1 MGTVIVTGV
10 YPRKENSHSRSEN
23 DWMNSKQIPY
33 FNTGCLN
40 QFSIMCL
47 NYKYEWIRFLMLQR
61 KILNEWELMLSRSSS
76 CWVSVDLKLSPGEN
90 TSWAWNQEEIMN
102 LKLYSL
108 WFKGRSQRRQGASP
122 PLGHKVQKIQQ
133 TYQLK
138 FTFSQE
144 GEIQMHR
151 IEFLKTFITSP

>member
-1 MGTVIVTGV
+1 MN
-10 YPRKENSHSRSEN
+10 ENWCFQGQAPVE
-23 DWMNSKQIPY
+23 
-33 FNTGCLN
+33 
-40 QFSIMCL
+40 
-47 NYKYEWIRFLMLQR
+47 
-61 KILNEWELMLSRSSS
+61 
-76 CWVSVDLKLSPGEN
+76 VSVDLKLSPGEN

-144 GEIQMHR
+144 GE
-151 IEFLKTFITSP
+151 SPNA